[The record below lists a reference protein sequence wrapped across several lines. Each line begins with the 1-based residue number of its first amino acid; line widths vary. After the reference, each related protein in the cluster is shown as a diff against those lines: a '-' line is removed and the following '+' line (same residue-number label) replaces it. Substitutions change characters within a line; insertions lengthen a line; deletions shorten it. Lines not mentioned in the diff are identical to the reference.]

1 MAQDY
6 DEARPEVA
14 EASQRTLK
22 AVQQMDAPS
31 AMSVQA
37 DLEEADL
44 SEGTELPGAMVLDE
58 LVVQVV
64 PQGPDE
70 FVCGECFAL
79 RHRSQITHEFKGV
92 KLCRDCAEL

>member
-14 EASQRTLK
+14 EVSERTLK
-22 AVQQMDAPS
+22 DIRRLDAPG

-37 DLEEADL
+37 DLEETDL
-44 SEGTELPGAMVLDE
+44 SEGSELPGAIVLDE
-58 LVVQVV
+58 LVVEVV
-64 PQGPDE
+64 PQAPDE

-79 RHRSQITHEFKGV
+79 RHRSQVAREFDGV
-92 KLCRDCAEL
+92 KVCRDCAEL